1 MKVKEA
7 KINKI
12 KEEIQVPIYFYQ
24 KDNGTIVI
32 DVEGITD
39 EFNNKLDEVV
49 KNPKKFLE
57 VDVSNKVL
65 CDTCHEWVK
74 ETEYNKNAGLC
85 NRCVKNIQ

>member
-24 KDNGTIVI
+24 KDNGEIVI

-57 VDVSNKVL
+57 V
-65 CDTCHEWVK
+65 EYIK
-74 ETEYNKNAGLC
+74 EKESMQY
-85 NRCVKNIQ
+85 

>member
-24 KDNGTIVI
+24 KDNGEIVI

-57 VDVSNKVL
+57 V
-65 CDTCHEWVK
+65 
-74 ETEYNKNAGLC
+74 
-85 NRCVKNIQ
+85 